1 MNETINSIL
10 TRRSIRKFTDQMI
23 SKEDLDIILEC
34 GKYAASGQGKQSGMM
49 IAVQDPNMIEKIERL
64 NAEVVGRDPDLV
76 HNFYGAKTVIVVLAR
91 KDVGTHVYDGALVM
105 GNLMNAAHAVGVDSC
120 YIFRAK
126 EVFATDEGKQMLSAW
141 GIPDHYEGIGNC
153 ILGYREEGG
162 VKPVAPRKENY
173 IVKV

>member
-49 IAVQDPNMIEKIERL
+49 IAVQDPEMIERLERL
-64 NAEVVGRDPDLV
+64 NAEVVDRDPDLV

-105 GNLMNAAHAVGVDSC
+105 GNLMLAAHALGIGSC
-120 YIFRAK
+120 WIHRAK
-126 EVFATDEGKQMLSAW
+126 QTFETEEGKAILKEL
-141 GIPDHYEGIGNC
+141 GVEDEYEGIGNC
-153 ILGYREEGG
+153 ILGYPDGEE
-162 VKPVAPRKENY
+162 PVARERKENWVY
-173 IVKV
+173 RI

>member
-49 IAVQDPNMIEKIERL
+49 IAVQDPEMIERLERL
-64 NAEVVGRDPDLV
+64 NAEVVDRDPDKV

-105 GNLMNAAHAVGVDSC
+105 GNLMLAAHALGIGSC
-120 YIFRAK
+120 WIHRAK
-126 EVFATDEGKQMLSAW
+126 QTFETEEGKAILKEL
-141 GIPDHYEGIGNC
+141 GVEDEYEGIGNC
-153 ILGYREEGG
+153 ILGYPDGEE
-162 VKPVAPRKENY
+162 PVARERKENWVY
-173 IVKV
+173 RI

>member
-49 IAVQDPNMIEKIERL
+49 IAVQDPNMIEKLERL

-105 GNLMNAAHAVGVDSC
+105 GNLMLAAHALGIGSC
-120 YIFRAK
+120 WIHRAK
-126 EVFATDEGKQMLSAW
+126 QTFETEEGKAILKEL
-141 GIPDHYEGIGNC
+141 GVEDEYEGIGNC
-153 ILGYREEGG
+153 ILGYPDGEE
-162 VKPVAPRKENY
+162 PVARERKGNWVY
-173 IVKV
+173 RI

>member
-49 IAVQDPNMIEKIERL
+49 IAVQDPEMIERLERL
-64 NAEVVGRDPDLV
+64 NAEVVDRDPDKV

-91 KDVGTHVYDGALVM
+91 KDVSTHVYDGALVM
-105 GNLMNAAHAVGVDSC
+105 GNLMLAAHA
-120 YIFRAK
+120 
-126 EVFATDEGKQMLSAW
+126 L
-141 GIPDHYEGIGNC
+141 GIGSC
-153 ILGYREEGG
+153 
-162 VKPVAPRKENY
+162 
-173 IVKV
+173 

>member
-49 IAVQDPNMIEKIERL
+49 IAVQDPNMIEKLERL

-105 GNLMNAAHAVGVDSC
+105 GNLMLAAHALGIGSC
-120 YIFRAK
+120 WIHRAK
-126 EVFATDEGKQMLSAW
+126 QTFEAEEGKAILKEL
-141 GIPDHYEGIGNC
+141 GVEDEYEGIGNC
-153 ILGYREEGG
+153 ILGYPDGEE
-162 VKPVAPRKENY
+162 PVARERKENWVY
-173 IVKV
+173 RI

>member
-49 IAVQDPNMIEKIERL
+49 IAVQDPEMIERLERL
-64 NAEVVGRDPDLV
+64 NAEVVDRDPDKV

-91 KDVGTHVYDGALVM
+91 KDVSTHVYDGALVM
-105 GNLMNAAHAVGVDSC
+105 GNLMLAAHALGIGSC
-120 YIFRAK
+120 WIHRAK
-126 EVFATDEGKQMLSAW
+126 QTFETEEGKAILKEL
-141 GIPDHYEGIGNC
+141 GVEDEYEGIGNC
-153 ILGYREEGG
+153 ILGYPDGEE
-162 VKPVAPRKENY
+162 PVARERKENWVY
-173 IVKV
+173 RI

>member
-49 IAVQDPNMIEKIERL
+49 IAVQDPNMIEKLERL

-105 GNLMNAAHAVGVDSC
+105 GNLMQAAHALGIGSC
-120 YIFRAK
+120 WIHRAK
-126 EVFATDEGKQMLSAW
+126 QTFETEEGKAILKEL
-141 GIPDHYEGIGNC
+141 GVEDEYEGIGNC
-153 ILGYREEGG
+153 ILGYPDGEE
-162 VKPVAPRKENY
+162 PVARERKENWVY
-173 IVKV
+173 RI